1 MLARDPEAIEFV
13 LHEARE
19 NDVKF
24 IRLWFADILGK
35 LKGFA
40 ITVEELEGA
49 LTRGMGFDGSAI
61 EGFVRSDE
69 RDLYALPDPNTF
81 SILPWRPR
89 TNAVA
94 RMFCDIITPDDE
106 PFEGDPRAV
115 LRRNLKRAS
124 KLGYTY
130 YVAPEM
136 EYFYFE
142 DAQGT
147 KGLDQGSYFD
157 QDATDLATDLRRE
170 TVLMLEELG
179 IPVESSHHEVAP
191 SQHEIDLRHTDALTM
206 ADTVMTYRLVVKEVA
221 RQHGYFASFMPK
233 PDPEINGNGMH
244 THQSLFKGDSNAFY
258 DAEDAY
264 HLSGVAKYFISGLMR
279 HAREITAVTNQWVN
293 SYKRLVP
300 RFEAPTYVSWAMV
313 NRSDLIRVPAYKPGR
328 EASRR
333 IEYRAP
339 DPACNPYLAFSVMLA
354 AGLQGIEQK
363 YELPPPVE
371 ENVHQMSP
379 EERDSQGIEALPR
392 NLWEAIQIAE
402 GSKLVRQALG
412 DEVFGSFIEN
422 KKIEWESYHSHVG
435 NFEIRRYLPV
445 L

>member
-191 SQHEIDLRHTDALTM
+191 SQHEIDLRHTDALNM

-221 RQHGYFASFMPK
+221 RQHGCFASFMPK

-244 THQSLFKGDSNAFY
+244 THQSLFKGDSNVFY
-258 DAEDAY
+258 DANDAY
-264 HLSGVAKYFISGLMR
+264 HLSGVAKYFIAGLMR

-379 EERDSQGIEALPR
+379 EERDSQGIEALPG
-392 NLWEAIQIAE
+392 NLWEAIKITE
-402 GSKLVRQALG
+402 NSKLVRESLG
-412 DEVFGSFIEN
+412 DQVFGSFIEN
-422 KKIEWESYHSHVG
+422 KKIEWENYHSQVS
-435 NFEIRRYLPV
+435 NYEIRRYLPV